1 MMKNASRF
9 KLLFLF
15 VSMILSVNL
24 IANDNVLKYDSL
36 KNICRENVYNLIGQI
51 IICPNNFHAIP
62 GLPNLF
68 WTNTKG
74 KIYKDWVNQY
84 TRGRAIFD
92 KPLLIND
99 VLTLDNGQI
108 LLECR
113 FLENKRKI
121 YVNCNKLFEH
131 SLPVMY
137 VEGYLKKLKQLYTGK
152 TLYVDKFKL
161 PYDERMDTKDVEGTG
176 SYCSFQCLDVELIVL
191 SMQGFGL
198 FLTDGSRGRLS
209 IEAYEK
215 AKSSEDEVN
224 SEMVQNE
231 KRFRAEQ
238 ERIEK
243 TMQFKVKI
251 MGKQNRINELLGR
264 KIKCSENYIERLD
277 ENILKRLIQKWDKK
291 KIADFLISET
301 DLGTLENL
309 IEKYG
314 FSNVHNIEYES
325 FDKVNWERFDKLV
338 KKYGKAN
345 AQLMI
350 LKRVKL
356 GWSSDMVIESLGR
369 PTDINRTI
377 NSWGTREQWV
387 YREYLSELH
396 EYITEYYYFENGILT
411 TIQD

>member
-1 MMKNASRF
+1 MTKNATCF
-9 KLLFLF
+9 KIVFLF
-15 VSMILSVNL
+15 VNVMLSINL
-24 IANDNVLKYDSL
+24 ISGNNTFRYDSL
-36 KNICRENVYNLIGQI
+36 KNISRDNVYNLIGQT

-68 WTNTKG
+68 WTNTRG

-99 VLTLDNGQI
+99 VVTLDNGQI

-131 SLPVMY
+131 SLPVVY

-191 SMQGFGL
+191 SMQGFGI
-198 FLTDGSRGRLS
+198 FLTDGNRGRLS

-215 AKSSEDEVN
+215 AKSSEDDVN
-224 SEMVQNE
+224 YEIVQKE
-231 KRFRAEQ
+231 KRIRAEQ

-243 TMQFKVKI
+243 AMQFKVKI
-251 MGKQNRINELLGR
+251 MGKQNRINELLDR
-264 KIKCSENYIERLD
+264 NIKCSENYIERLD
-277 ENILKRLIQKWDKK
+277 ESILKRLIQKWDKK

-314 FSNVHNIEYES
+314 FTTVHNIEYES

-350 LKRVKL
+350 IKRVKL

-369 PTDINRTI
+369 PTDINRTT
-377 NSWGTREQWV
+377 NSWGVREQWV

>member
-1 MMKNASRF
+1 MKNVSRF
-9 KLLFLF
+9 RLLFLF
-15 VSMILSVNL
+15 VSMTLSVNL
-24 IANDNVLKYDSL
+24 IADENVFKYDSL
-36 KNICRENVYNLIGQI
+36 KNICRENVHSLIGQT

-99 VLTLDNGQI
+99 VVTLDDGQI

-113 FLENKRKI
+113 FLENKQKI

-137 VEGYLKKLKQLYTGK
+137 VEGYLKKLKQLYMGK
-152 TLYVDKFKL
+152 TLYVDKFEL
-161 PYDERMDTKDVEGTG
+161 PYDERIDTKDVEGTG
-176 SYCSFQCLDVELIVL
+176 SYCSFRCFDVELIVL
-191 SMQGFGL
+191 SMQGFGI
-198 FLTDGSRGRLS
+198 FLTDGNRGRIS

-224 SEMVQNE
+224 SEIAQNE

-243 TMQFKVKI
+243 AVQFKMKI
-251 MGKQNRINELLGR
+251 KGKQNRINELLDR

-277 ENILKRLIQKWDKK
+277 ENILKRLIPKWDKK

-314 FSNVHNIEYES
+314 FSTEHSIEHES
-325 FDKVNWERFDKLV
+325 FNKVNWERFDRLV

-345 AQLMI
+345 ARLMI
-350 LKRVKL
+350 IKRVKL

-411 TIQD
+411 AIQD